1 MEKIKKTILILPAVL
16 IVLFAACSG
25 DSLTSE
31 EAERQAAGQQQA
43 IGFGAYLNRTT
54 RGGAPG
60 SLVTS
65 GASTNQVALQTTG
78 FGVFARVATLANSG
92 TGNVEFEATLT
103 PTSKTGWHY
112 LSDTPTATFTL
123 TVNN

>member
-78 FGVFARVATLANSG
+78 FGVFAYYGDGELYSENT
-92 TGNVEFEATLT
+92 T
-103 PTSKTGWHY
+103 PNFMYNQSWKQWKG
-112 LSDTPTATFTL
+112 SRSEKRQCFDI
-123 TVNN
+123 